1 MSKELE
7 ALNGLF
13 DLIHCQDSFGKA
25 QEYFDIIEEGL
36 IKAHKTVEFM
46 KNILELELAE
56 IGGRKVCIYS
66 SNDDDDVVR
75 IISEEEFNILKEVLE

>member
-25 QEYFDIIEEGL
+25 QEYFDIVEEGL
-36 IKAHKTVEFM
+36 IKAYKTVEFM
-46 KNILELELAE
+46 KNTLELELAE
-56 IGGRKVCIYS
+56 VGGRKVCIYS
-66 SNDDDDVVR
+66 SNDDDDVVK